1 MCRLQKLAWYQ
12 LIVLVLWILIMAVS
26 TAVIHYKNLN
36 GELITIPLLFGI
48 VIRFDRAFFPLRPGK
63 IEYDER
69 DAAIQQKSLNIA
81 YKTFMYTFFF
91 GLLTAYLI
99 LGSRSSIPT
108 SALVVM
114 ILGGAILVRLVW
126 SIAVIVQYGISRK
139 EKLSGGLVHGQ
150 GQ

>member
-26 TAVIHYKNLN
+26 AAAIYYLKLN

-48 VIRFDRAFFPLRPGK
+48 IIRFDRAFFPLRPGK

-69 DAAIQQKSLNIA
+69 DAAIQQRSMKIA
-81 YKTFMYTFFF
+81 YAIFSYAFFF

-114 ILGGAILVRLVW
+114 ILGGAILIRLAW
-126 SIAVIVQYGISRK
+126 SIAVIVQYGIFSKK
-139 EKLSGGLVHGQ
+139 ELPETVAQ
-150 GQ
+150 